1 MRYKLT
7 IRHSTSRSSA
17 FGAIALNQIS
27 GLHMD
32 KTIIYRLDKTLF
44 AYMDENEMG
53 EIIDFRTKESE
64 RRLERIQELMHKA
77 LTDLL
82 DDEDMQELKKLT
94 RQGCH

>member
-1 MRYKLT
+1 
-7 IRHSTSRSSA
+7 
-17 FGAIALNQIS
+17 
-27 GLHMD
+27 MD
-32 KTIIYRLDKTLF
+32 KAIIYRLDKTLF
-44 AYMDENEMG
+44 TQMDENEMG
-53 EIIDFRTKESE
+53 EIIDFKTKETE

>member
-1 MRYKLT
+1 
-7 IRHSTSRSSA
+7 
-17 FGAIALNQIS
+17 
-27 GLHMD
+27 
-32 KTIIYRLDKTLF
+32 
-44 AYMDENEMG
+44 MDEIEMG
-53 EIIDFRTKESE
+53 EIIEFKTKETE